1 MLLNSNNISRSF
13 WIFAILSFI
22 FNYSE
27 SVDAKDSNIGIRVA
41 MLTETTTAYTVP
53 INGKKIARR
62 HMLQGKLHFHAG
74 NYTSAIDQY
83 SLAIEHQPGFYQ
95 SYILRGDAYFKSK
108 QYLPA
113 IGDYTAAINF
123 QPDNVRGYIKRGS
136 VYAFS
141 GDDQSAL
148 QDYTAAIRRNPEY
161 GVTYK
166 QRAYI
171 HLRRR
176 HFAKAEADMRRALKY
191 LPGDSEIRHSLGDVF
206 YYSGRVEEAKRQW
219 HETCVQA
226 GARVTRSWQK
236 RLSAV
241 GRYSGPINGK
251 CSNDLVNSFA
261 TCAKDKC
268 QF

>member
-1 MLLNSNNISRSF
+1 MSLNSINISYIF
-13 WIFAILSFI
+13 KGLGIFAFVFS
-22 FNYSE
+22 YSGN
-27 SVDAKDSNIGIRVA
+27 VAAKDRTIGVRIA
-41 MLTETTTAYTVP
+41 MLTEATTAYTVP
-53 INGKKIARR
+53 INGKKMARR
-62 HMLQGKLHFHAG
+62 HMLQGKLHYHAG

-113 IGDYTAAINF
+113 IGDYSAAINF
-123 QPDNVRGYIKRGS
+123 QPNNVRGYIKRGS

-141 GDDQSAL
+141 GDDRSAL
-148 QDYTAAIRRNPEY
+148 KDYTDAIRMDPDH

-176 HFAKAEADMRRALKY
+176 HFAKAEADMRSALKY
-191 LPGDSEIRHSLGDVF
+191 LPGDPEIRHSLGDVF
-206 YYSGRVEEAKRQW
+206 YYSGRVDEAKRHW
-219 HETCVQA
+219 HETCVEA
-226 GARVTRSWQK
+226 GTRIRRSWQK

-241 GRYSGPINGK
+241 GRYTGPINGK
-251 CSNDLVNSFA
+251 CSSDLVNSFA